1 MVHEHSS
8 RPRLSRNS
16 DEQDMDHTFAR
27 PPGNTPARP
36 TGTPTGNL
44 PGTPP
49 PRIAELD
56 PESWSAVLAPRL
68 ASFAGV
74 ARHEHVTRA
83 ARDMGVP
90 QSTLSRAMVRL
101 EQDLGVALF
110 ARIGR
115 TVALTPAGRTF
126 LASVER
132 ALGEVERAAESVRAD
147 ADPAS
152 GKVAFGFL
160 HTMGS
165 ETVPG
170 LIRAFRADHPRV
182 RFQLVQNYGEA
193 MIERMRAGELDLCL
207 TSPVPD
213 APDLAARRLDEQR
226 LRLVVPDD
234 HRLARRRRVRLA
246 EAADETFVTLEPG
259 YGLRRITDDLCAEA
273 GFRPRV
279 AFEGE
284 EAETLRGLVAAGLG
298 VALLPPPAVARPGVV
313 ELTVTAPRAVREIG
327 VAWLEGHPDTPPVA
341 AFKRFLLSRRG
352 QLLPD

>member
-1 MVHEHSS
+1 MSTS
-8 RPRLSRNS
+8 RY
-16 DEQDMDHTFAR
+16 EEDMAVT
-27 PPGNTPARP
+27 T
-36 TGTPTGNL
+36 
-44 PGTPP
+44 
-49 PRIAELD
+49 
-56 PESWSAVLAPRL
+56 VLAPRL
-68 ASFAGV
+68 AYFAAV

-83 ARDMGVP
+83 AQELGVP
-90 QSTLSRAMVRL
+90 QPTLSRAMVRL

-110 ARIGR
+110 ARKGR
-115 TVALTPAGRTF
+115 TVTLTTAGRTF
-126 LASVER
+126 LASAER
-132 ALGEVERAAESVRAD
+132 AIGEIGRAAESVRAD
-147 ADPAS
+147 ADPAA

-160 HTMGS
+160 HTLGS

-170 LIRAFRADHPRV
+170 LIRAFRADHPKV
-182 RFQLVQNYGEA
+182 RFSLVQNYGEA
-193 MIERMRAGELDLCL
+193 MLERLRAGELDLCL

-234 HRLARRRRVRLA
+234 HRLAGRKRIRLA

-273 GFRPRV
+273 GFSPRV

-327 VAWLEGHPDTPPVA
+327 VAWLDGHPDTPPVA

-352 QLLPD
+352 RLLPEL